1 MSDEERQLVEEI
13 NELRTNPKKYA
24 DKVNKYIPYFD
35 GKVLNIPGR
44 KNGILTQEG
53 DKAFKECVSYLQKQK
68 AVDAL
73 DPSKGLLRLA
83 QDYIKKIQKKNAD
96 TDSIDVDKM
105 LSKYGN
111 FYGDFNTAVEYGGQN
126 PEQAVVNLIVGDGDP
141 TRDHRKSL
149 LNTSFKLV
157 GVAFGTH
164 QVFHNCSVIFTCSEF
179 ENSHDKEDIG
189 FLDDGSPKKKSLAK
203 PQPKEQLKSQSTQ
216 KRQIQPKF
224 QNEQK
229 EQNQSRRYQPKFQSE
244 QKNLNQIRRYQP
256 NFQKE
261 QNEQKEQNQTR
272 RYQPRIQSDQKE
284 QNQIRRYQPIIKNDQ
299 KEQNQTRRY
308 QPIIKNDQKEQNQT
322 RRYQPRLQKEQNEQ
336 KEQTQT
342 RRYQPKFQKEQNGQN
357 GQKEKKEETPTR
369 RYQPRFQKEQ
379 NGQKEQK
386 GQTPTRRYQPRFQKE
401 QNEQKEQKEQNQ
413 IRRYQP
419 KYQKEQK
426 QQNQTRYQPSQ
437 ILQPKSKGSTRLI
450 RPTWKKKEDDFIN
463 DGNDEKKDV
472 ISEKRTEK
480 IAIEGGKKIKTITI
494 VRVLADGTKE
504 SETQTEVEG

>member
-244 QKNLNQIRRYQP
+244 QKDLNQIRRYQP

-272 RYQPRIQSDQKE
+272 RYQPRIQSD
-284 QNQIRRYQPIIKNDQ
+284 
-299 KEQNQTRRY
+299 
-308 QPIIKNDQKEQNQT
+308 
-322 RRYQPRLQKEQNEQ
+322 
-336 KEQTQT
+336 
-342 RRYQPKFQKEQNGQN
+342 
-357 GQKEKKEETPTR
+357 
-369 RYQPRFQKEQ
+369 
-379 NGQKEQK
+379 
-386 GQTPTRRYQPRFQKE
+386 
-401 QNEQKEQKEQNQ
+401 QKEQNQ

>member
-244 QKNLNQIRRYQP
+244 QKDLNQIRRYQP

-308 QPIIKNDQKEQNQT
+308 QP
-322 RRYQPRLQKEQNEQ
+322 RLQKEQNEQ
-336 KEQTQT
+336 KEQNQT

-386 GQTPTRRYQPRFQKE
+386 GQTPTRRYQP
-401 QNEQKEQKEQNQ
+401 
-413 IRRYQP
+413 

-426 QQNQTRYQPSQ
+426 QQNQTRYQPNQ